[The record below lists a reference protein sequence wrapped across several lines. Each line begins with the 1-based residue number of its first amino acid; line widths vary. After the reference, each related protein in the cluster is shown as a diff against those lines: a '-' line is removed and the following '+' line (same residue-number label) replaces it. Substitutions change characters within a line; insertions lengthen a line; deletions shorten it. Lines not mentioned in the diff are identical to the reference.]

1 MDKLDDVS
9 QARVDRQVRLALSC
23 GEKDRRIQALEAE
36 SVRRRNLEQAAIEYV
51 RAVIMGET
59 RSVTAGQAE
68 VDLISEVS
76 SYLVEVGEWKPD
88 PADDPALV
96 DRLHR

>member
-1 MDKLDDVS
+1 MD
-9 QARVDRQVRLALSC
+9 A
-23 GEKDRRIQALEAE
+23 KDQRIAELEAE
-36 SVRRRNLEQAAIEYV
+36 LGRRRDLENASVEYV
-51 RAVIMGET
+51 RAVILGET
-59 RSVTAGQAE
+59 RPVTAGQAE

-76 SYLVEVGEWKPD
+76 AYLVEVGEWKPD